1 MTITESPHEAPGN
14 PELLSVETILAA
26 LVDIAFR
33 DGRHELLRA
42 NGQRGVVK
50 LDINL
55 VLGDH
60 GRPLES
66 TAALTFTAKRHIK
79 DGFSARERTTDG

>member
-1 MTITESPHEAPGN
+1 MTITPSRNEAPVN
-14 PELLSVETILAA
+14 PELLSVESILAA

-42 NGQRGVVK
+42 NGSRGVVH

-66 TAALTFTAKRHIK
+66 TAALTFTSKRHIK
-79 DGFSARERTTDG
+79 DGFAQARENTSG